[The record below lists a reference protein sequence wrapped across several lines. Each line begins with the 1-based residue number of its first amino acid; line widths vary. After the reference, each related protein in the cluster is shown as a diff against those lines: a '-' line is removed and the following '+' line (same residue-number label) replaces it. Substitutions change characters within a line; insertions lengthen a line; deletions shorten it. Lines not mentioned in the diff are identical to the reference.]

1 MRYISTLFAVFL
13 SITHVNANEYEYKH
27 IALGKWEISDTN
39 YCPNVC
45 ALDDEQASSY
55 VGTIIEFTEFSAKI
69 GNEICENPSYLYRH
83 LTSDEFVQ
91 GNRFFPSKLGLVGET
106 IIEVTLFCGGSFGE
120 RRNGMGSHFYI
131 KNQNEILVGF
141 NGVDFLTRRVK

>member
-1 MRYISTLFAVFL
+1 MRYISTLFVISL
-13 SITHVNANEYEYKH
+13 SITHVNANEFEYKH

-45 ALDDEQASSY
+45 ALDDVQASSY
-55 VGTIIEFTEFSAKI
+55 TGTIIEFTEFSAKI